1 MSWIRFFANT
11 PQFKGFTSKERI
23 GPIHKRILLLRSAY
37 FQPTQLWQVFH
48 RNRGKVR
55 KSAIPY
61 FDASKLWTLGNYE
74 LSLFLSNS
82 ILLCERTHRIT
93 SHRSRETIISH
104 HKFLQQGQLSHLH
117 SLTRRS
123 YTPPHHQSS
132 QSLQPNCLKY
142 LLFLP
147 RNARHHHIFP
157 PSRQLPRGTH
167 DRSLSYGTA
176 RRNLFE
182 TVENL
187 PGFWILK
194 RHCVRG
200 SGESRGTH
208 IIGDEGKNAGVENLV
223 GQRMGQG
230 EPLGDEVAEM
240 DPQGEQSQS
249 DPGGIW
255 RGIGRLA
262 EELEEVVENLRETA
276 GKEVRKWRD
285 PSVGRRSEFPRR
297 RGSWREGRG
306 GPGRSGR
313 RVRLRR
319 R

>member
-1 MSWIRFFANT
+1 MRASCGHLAITSFLFSFRIRSCCVNGLIASHRIDRVKLSSPTTNSSSR
-11 PQFKGFTSKERI
+11 GNSLTSTLSHAD
-23 GPIHKRILLLRSAY
+23 PIHP
-37 FQPTQLWQVFH
+37 PTINR
-48 RNRGKVR
+48 RNR
-55 KSAIPY
+55 SNPT
-61 FDASKLWTLGNYE
+61 ASNTF
-74 LSLFLSNS
+74 SF
-82 ILLCERTHRIT
+82 
-93 SHRSRETIISH
+93 SH
-104 HKFLQQGQLSHLH
+104 
-117 SLTRRS
+117 
-123 YTPPHHQSS
+123 
-132 QSLQPNCLKY
+132 
-142 LLFLP
+142 
-147 RNARHHHIFP
+147 ARHHHIFP